1 MSVLIYIKRL
11 IVLLLNKIGYDL
23 VFSKVG
29 RNSYTIVDTSIW
41 EPFFLPDSNRQRY
54 LEGQEKSQN
63 KEYDNFPKQL
73 RFYSLYQLAEHV
85 LKNKIPGHFV
95 ECGVWTGH
103 SAYILCSLMKE
114 NNFKDELYIFD
125 SFEGGLS
132 EKNLKDENLRYNYD
146 ETMNAYES
154 NVFSSTE
161 QQVRDCLEEFKFFKI
176 YPGWIPSRFKEVQ
189 DSKFS
194 FIHIDVDLYEPT
206 LESLKFFYP
215 RLSKGGI
222 IQCDDYGLSQF
233 PGAKKAVDEFLASEI
248 KPTFFYKAPMGSC
261 FIMK

>member
-1 MSVLIYIKRL
+1 MSVFIYIKRL
-11 IVLLLNKIGYDL
+11 IVFLLNKIGYDL
-23 VFSKVG
+23 AFSKIG

-41 EPFFLPDSNRQRY
+41 EPFFLPDANRKKY
-54 LEGQEKSQN
+54 LEGQIKSKN
-63 KEYDNFPKQL
+63 NEHDNFPKQL

-85 LKNKIPGHFV
+85 LKNKIPGHFA

-132 EKNLKDENLRYNYD
+132 KKNKKDTNLRYDYD
-146 ETMNAYES
+146 NEMDISES
-154 NVFSSTE
+154 EVFFSTE
-161 QQVRDCLEEFKFFKI
+161 KQVRDCLKEFDFFNI
-176 YPGWIPSRFKEVQ
+176 YAGWIPSRFEEVR
-189 DSKFS
+189 DLKFS
-194 FIHIDVDLYEPT
+194 FVHIDVDLYEPT
-206 LESLKFFYP
+206 LDSLKFFYP
-215 RLSKGGI
+215 RLSKGGV

-233 PGAKKAVDEFLASEI
+233 PGAKKAVDEFLSSDV